1 MKLANVY
8 GKLDCVLER
17 ASGCSV
23 WDTEGHELL
32 DFYSGHG
39 VISIGHR
46 HPTFVRAL
54 QDQLDR
60 LVYYSNAVHLREQ
73 QQLADR
79 LGDVSGYTDDQLFL
93 VNSGAEAV
101 ENALKVA
108 SFATGRHKIIAFHRA
123 FHGRTSLAVQCSDN
137 PQLQAPINKGLE
149 VTFLPLN
156 DLEALRDHI
165 DNTTCAVI
173 VEGIQGIGGIHLPTE
188 EFLSTARNLTEQ
200 HGACL
205 ILDEVQSGFGR
216 SGRFFAHQWS
226 SVKPDIITMAKGMG
240 NGFPVGGIIVSRDI
254 PLTKNSLG
262 TTFGGNPMA
271 CAACLAVLD
280 VLVQEELMPRAMT
293 LGQRLQDRLSQFPEV
308 TDVRGRGLMIGLD
321 LKSNSAPVR
330 RTLLEQQR
338 ILVGSASSPE
348 TVRLLPPLNIEDSE
362 IQIFLEGFEQALKS
376 AQDGGTRS

>member
-1 MKLANVY
+1 
-8 GKLDCVLER
+8 
-17 ASGCSV
+17 
-23 WDTEGHELL
+23 
-32 DFYSGHG
+32 
-39 VISIGHR
+39 
-46 HPTFVRAL
+46 
-54 QDQLDR
+54 
-60 LVYYSNAVHLREQ
+60 
-73 QQLADR
+73 
-79 LGDVSGYTDDQLFL
+79 
-93 VNSGAEAV
+93 
-101 ENALKVA
+101 
-108 SFATGRHKIIAFHRA
+108 
-123 FHGRTSLAVQCSDN
+123 
-137 PQLQAPINKGLE
+137 
-149 VTFLPLN
+149 
-156 DLEALRDHI
+156 
-165 DNTTCAVI
+165 
-173 VEGIQGIGGIHLPTE
+173 
-188 EFLSTARNLTEQ
+188 
-200 HGACL
+200 
-205 ILDEVQSGFGR
+205 
-216 SGRFFAHQWS
+216 
-226 SVKPDIITMAKGMG
+226 MAKGMG